1 MQEASVALFVNDM
14 TNEVEL
20 QAILEL
26 TNKKNPCFPYWK
38 YDMIENTLDDLSEY
52 ETKAEFR
59 FATSELPR
67 LTEALRIPEMFTCC
81 NGTTASGLEGL
92 CILLKR
98 FAYHCRLS
106 ALIPRFGRSVPELS
120 LISSDVTE
128 HVFQNNA
135 NLLRDLNQPWLQPRC
150 LKEFATGN

>member
-1 MQEASVALFVNDM
+1 MQEASVALLVNDM
-14 TNEVEL
+14 IDEVEL

-38 YDMIENTLDDLSEY
+38 YDRIESTLDDLSES
-52 ETKAEFR
+52 EAKAEFR

-67 LTEALRIPEMFTCC
+67 LAEALRIPDMSTCC

-98 FAYHCRLS
+98 FAYPCRLS
-106 ALIPRFGRSVPELS
+106 DLIPLFGRSVPELS
-120 LISSDVTE
+120 LILSEVTE
-128 HVFQNNA
+128 HVFQNN
-135 NLLRDLNQPWLQPRC
+135 
-150 LKEFATGN
+150 